1 MKTKGPVPLERL
13 PAFLHPHI
21 KEAFAVYL
29 QILQSRQ
36 RLQPSFS
43 TRKMLAMPSRNGE
56 HLMRELDPVHAYVQ
70 VTVAQDIQSQ
80 DAKVRILAALRS
92 SHPTFSAYFD
102 LIDGTTTGIASTED
116 WQPGFG
122 AVETTAPGELP
133 VRPSA
138 HRGQTCAA
146 TFSDY

>member
-56 HLMRELDPVHAYVQ
+56 HSMRELDPVHAYVQ
-70 VTVAQDIQSQ
+70 VTVAPDIQPWE
-80 DAKVRILAALRS
+80 AKVRILAAIRS
-92 SHPTFSAYFD
+92 SHPAFSAYFD

-116 WQPGFG
+116 WKPVFSTV
-122 AVETTAPGELP
+122 ASTAPGDLP
-133 VRPSA
+133 GRPSA
-138 HRGQTCAA
+138 HYGQTCAA